1 MLKARWP
8 KTLDHYTLSIEDTN
22 NGAATLYCG
31 SLRSRSH
38 NTVTDREGCDNMPD
52 SLGLDTSVIPNWIKT
67 LRHEEDHQAL
77 MILELAAELA
87 DAPIAMINLRDG
99 GQLKRWLSL
108 DDNVHESIPINDAL
122 CGMAVMQASPL
133 ITCDARQQSELARC
147 SSVFADGIRY
157 YIGLP
162 LKADN
167 GEIIG
172 CMSLADS
179 EPRQQLPSSEIL
191 VRLNK
196 LALLAT
202 EALKRQINQSH
213 LNAEFEDS
221 QSRASWILRS
231 ISDGILEWKT
241 GNERLT
247 ISTRLARML
256 HRAGQTLPD
265 LRLGE
270 DIGATGLRLAIS

>member
-1 MLKARWP
+1 
-8 KTLDHYTLSIEDTN
+8 
-22 NGAATLYCG
+22 
-31 SLRSRSH
+31 
-38 NTVTDREGCDNMPD
+38 MPD

-87 DAPIAMINLRDG
+87 DAPIAMINLRNG

-172 CMSLADS
+172 CMSIADS

-191 VRLNK
+191 VRLNT

-247 ISTRLARML
+247 ISTRLENL
-256 HRAGQTLPD
+256 LGYEAGTLD
-265 LRLGE
+265 
-270 DIGATGLRLAIS
+270 TGLEALCSGQVRADTFLSRSSQFNIPRRSVA